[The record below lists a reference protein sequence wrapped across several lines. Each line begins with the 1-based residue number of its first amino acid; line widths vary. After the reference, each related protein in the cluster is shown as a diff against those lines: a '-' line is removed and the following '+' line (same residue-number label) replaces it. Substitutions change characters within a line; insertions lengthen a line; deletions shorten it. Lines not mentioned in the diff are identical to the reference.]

1 MSWPFGSADMDTREA
16 NLNKSLV
23 SIEAYLNQLDAW
35 ALSKFRQ
42 KAYWLRHQTFA
53 ANVHLILSNGLR
65 GGGAGLQS
73 TTLIGGP
80 DRIIEALRGMGEY
93 KIYSGGKGFAHR
105 GSDGL
110 IVIMVTG
117 RSVVLKPGQRADIV
131 MRAFLEDEG
140 LRDDTLPPKY
150 IMGGFFVQDDGSVK
164 FLQNPQFA
172 G

>member
-1 MSWPFGSADMDTREA
+1 MSWPFGSADIDTREA
-16 NLNKSLV
+16 NLNKSLI
-23 SIEAYLNQLDAW
+23 SIEAYLNQIDAW
-35 ALSKFRQ
+35 ALSKFGQ

-53 ANVHLILSNGLR
+53 SNVRMILSSGLR

-73 TTLIGGP
+73 TTLVGGP

-117 RSVVLKPGQRADIV
+117 RSVVLKPGQNPNIV
-131 MRAFLEDEG
+131 FRAFLEDEG
-140 LRDDTLPPKY
+140 INDTLPPKY
-150 IMGGFFVQDDGSVK
+150 IMGGFFVQDDGAVK
-164 FLQNPQFA
+164 LLQNPAFV